1 VASIVEQ
8 NSDQQKKQEEEQ
20 QKGAITRSHLV
31 AKLLA
36 AGPDIR
42 EFMNDL
48 LTVQAIVVNG
58 TEAAGFLLEP
68 GEGGMQLRNVAHI
81 RPDNSDN
88 ETRTAALQA
97 FTEIVGECLQQGK
110 DGVIDV
116 GVAAESIE
124 PQFCLVT
131 LLRDGHNIVAASCVI
146 TRARDQERAQQRL
159 ETMRLVAGYFDLW
172 LLKRANESAMVTTQ
186 RHQDVLQSA
195 AAFANGETFNGA
207 AANLCNEL
215 VSRTMA
221 SRVSLGWVKWRNVK
235 LLAMSNTEQFDRKQ
249 ELSVSIVKAM
259 EECVDQGE
267 VVQYD
272 PDPTGN
278 TTNNITRSAQ
288 SLSRLESGNKILS
301 LPLRHRN
308 EVVGVLTLEYPP
320 TRQVTPQLTT
330 SLAVAAEVL
339 APQVYDRYQND
350 RWIPVKI
357 GQSVAHNSKY
367 IFGPRHTLAKVIFL
381 SVIGLTLLVTLWKPM
396 YTVSAPFQFV
406 PAVKS
411 TISSPYAGVIEDVKV
426 VPGQMVAAGDVLLS
440 LKTDDLEKEKLESEY
455 KKLAAEA
462 AAQTALLSKNEEER
476 GQYQQNMFQA
486 QSAGER
492 IKILTDQIARATIK
506 APIAGR
512 VLRGDLVEK
521 KLSTVKE
528 GDPLM
533 EIAPVSAS
541 GDLQAELRVN
551 ERDIQK
557 VAESANNNVGGEL
570 ATTSSPSDKHKF
582 TINRIVPLGEAKD
595 AANVFKVY
603 VTVEN
608 GSPNWQPGQE
618 GEARIDWQKK
628 PLYWH
633 GTHRLWEWARLRL
646 WI

>member
-8 NSDQQKKQEEEQ
+8 NSADQQRKQQEQEQ
-20 QKGAITRSHLV
+20 QKQAITRSHLV
-31 AKLLA
+31 QKLLA

-81 RPDNSDN
+81 RPDSSDN

-97 FTEIVGECLQQGK
+97 FTEIVGECLKQGK

-116 GVAAESIE
+116 GTANESIE

-131 LLRDGHNIVAASCVI
+131 LLRNENNIVAASCVI

-172 LLKRANESAMVTTQ
+172 LLKRANETALATTQ

-215 VSRTMA
+215 VSRTSA
-221 SRVSLGWVKWRNVK
+221 SRVSLGWVKLRSVK

-272 PDPTGN
+272 PDPTGH

-288 SLSRLESGNKILS
+288 ALARLENGNKIVS

-320 TRQVTPQLTT
+320 TRMVTPALTT

-350 RWIPVKI
+350 RWLAVKI
-357 GQSVAHNSKY
+357 GQSITHNSKY
-367 IFGPRHTLAKVIFL
+367 IFGPRHTLAKVIFATL
-381 SVIGLTLLVTLWKPM
+381 IGLVLLVTLWKPM

-406 PAVKS
+406 PVNKS
-411 TISSPYAGVIEDVKV
+411 TISAPFAGVIEDVKV
-426 VPGQMVAAGDVLLS
+426 QPGQTVEAGAPLLS
-440 LKTDDLEKEKLESEY
+440 LKTDELQKEKLEYEY

-462 AAQTALLSKNEEER
+462 AAQEVLNNADPR
-476 GQYQQNMFQA
+476 DDGQYQQQMYQA
-486 QSAGER
+486 KAAGEHV
-492 IKILTDQIARATIK
+492 KKLEQQIARATIK

-512 VLRGDLVEK
+512 VLKGDLTEK

-533 EIAPVSAS
+533 EIAPIDAT
-541 GDLQAELRVN
+541 GDLHAELRVN

-557 VAESANNNVGGEL
+557 IKDGSSGEL

-582 TINRIVPLGEAKD
+582 TVTRIVPLGEAKE
-595 AANVFKVY
+595 AKNVFKVY
-603 VTVEN
+603 ATVD
-608 GSPNWQPGQE
+608 GGQSTWQPGQE
-618 GEARIDWQKK
+618 GEARVDWETR

-633 GTHRLWEWARLRL
+633 GLHRLWEWARLKL